1 MVERS
6 LCMREATGSNPV
18 ISTFSLSTC
27 KNSMLWV
34 KWLDVL
40 RRARIPEARAA
51 VAYFLEDL
59 AKEEGFQQNQKERL
73 KVSDNEIAVLQR
85 L

>member
-1 MVERS
+1 
-6 LCMREATGSNPV
+6 
-18 ISTFSLSTC
+18 
-27 KNSMLWV
+27 MLWL

>member
-1 MVERS
+1 
-6 LCMREATGSNPV
+6 
-18 ISTFSLSTC
+18 
-27 KNSMLWV
+27 MLWF

-40 RRARIPEARAA
+40 RRARIPEARTA

-59 AKEEGFQQNQKERL
+59 AKREGFQQNHNGL
-73 KVSDNEIAVLQR
+73 KVSDHNVAVVVQL